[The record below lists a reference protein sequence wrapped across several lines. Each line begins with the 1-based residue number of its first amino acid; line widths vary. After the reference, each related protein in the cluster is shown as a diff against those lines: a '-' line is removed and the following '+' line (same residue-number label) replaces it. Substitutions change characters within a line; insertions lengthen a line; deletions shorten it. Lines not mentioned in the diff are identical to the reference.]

1 MWESAKWYHW
11 NARTQNTP
19 DGIEI
24 GIGGI
29 FTDATNIA
37 QALQLSDYHTRDP
50 TTLNKLFWM
59 INTNALDSH
68 VLRKKVSSPRS
79 DAITLSQHKWPASHE
94 TRIFLTSTIP
104 RSLLLPKT
112 LYRHKTGLIEIMADK
127 FGFPTRPNPR
137 VLVEEDE
144 WYTQP
149 VENYS
154 PFHHL

>member
-68 VLRKKVSSPRS
+68 VLRKKKFFATEWCNNSFATQMACLSWNTDFSYINNSKVFVATKDIVS
-79 DAITLSQHKWPASHE
+79 A
-94 TRIFLTSTIP
+94 
-104 RSLLLPKT
+104 
-112 LYRHKTGLIEIMADK
+112 
-127 FGFPTRPNPR
+127 
-137 VLVEEDE
+137 
-144 WYTQP
+144 
-149 VENYS
+149 
-154 PFHHL
+154 